1 MAIVYLN
8 GDYLP
13 QEQALISPM
22 DRGFL
27 FGDGLYEVIPFQY
40 CRPIG
45 FTQHIQRLLNGMKEL
60 GYPSFLSEAEY
71 RAIAEQLLSLN
82 AFNDVA
88 SGVYF
93 QVTRGAYAKR
103 YHGYPE
109 EVTPT
114 VFAFAF
120 TLPAPPTPDVSTV
133 KGLRV
138 TVAEDKRWQRCH
150 IKSTSLLGNV
160 IHFQGAIVAGV
171 DETILV
177 NAHQHIT
184 EASTSNV
191 FVVVDGNII
200 TPPLDHQLL
209 PGITRALVIES
220 LSREGISVTQSS
232 VSIKQLLSADEV
244 WLTSASKDIS
254 PVISIDGHAVGTGAP
269 GEVWKRALHV
279 FNKHKFD
286 L

>member
-27 FGDGLYEVIPFQY
+27 FGDGLYEVVPFQHN
-40 CRPIG
+40 RPIG
-45 FTQHIQRLLNGMKEL
+45 FTRHIQRLFNGMKEL
-60 GYPSFLSEAEY
+60 GYPSFLSEEEY
-71 RAIAEQLLSLN
+71 RAIAEKLLSLN
-82 AFNDVA
+82 AFNDAA
-88 SGVYF
+88 SAVYF
-93 QVTRGAYAKR
+93 QITRGAYAKR
-103 YHGYPE
+103 YHGYPKD
-109 EVTPT
+109 VTPT

-120 TLPAPPTPDVSTV
+120 TLPAPPTPDISTV

-138 TVAEDKRWQRCH
+138 TLAEDKRWQRCH

-160 IHFQGAIVAGV
+160 MHFQGAIAAGV

-177 NAHQHIT
+177 NAHQQIT

-191 FVVVDGNII
+191 FVVVDGNIV

-220 LSREGISVTQSS
+220 LSREGISVTQSYLS
-232 VSIKQLLSADEV
+232 RDELLSADEV

-254 PVISIDGHAVGTGAP
+254 PVVSVDGQAIGMGSP
-269 GEVWKRALHV
+269 GEVWQRALQV